1 MKKIATRNHP
11 ESAGVERVD
20 HDGKTH
26 VVEPGDIEV
35 SQKERLEWYS
45 NGGAEDDEKILHKRK
60 NMETSYDDGGNPM
73 WTNEK
78 HRTSLPRPH
87 QYSIERRLQEERE
100 PGSTYDITS
109 EASIEQAT
117 AMAFTM
123 VAPHVQAGRPIDDNG
138 IVRIS
143 KVTGVP
149 IQNVISLENIAR
161 RNPDLA
167 RRYAQIPGLSDE
179 DDGPGLEKE
188 SRPEIKPAKPGKG
201 KGCGC
206 QEGKK
211 CRCPKGQCGCGK
223 EEVLADDELRQ
234 IGTEN
239 GLC

>member
-1 MKKIATRNHP
+1 MKKLATRNHP
-11 ESAGVERVD
+11 EYAGVERVD

-60 NMETSYDDGGNPM
+60 NIETSYDDGGNPM
-73 WTNEK
+73 WTNES

-87 QYSIERRLQEERE
+87 QYSIERRLQEDRE

-109 EASIEQAT
+109 DASIENAT

-123 VAPHVQAGRPIDDNG
+123 LAPHVQAGTSVDNSK

-143 KVTGVP
+143 KTTGVP

-161 RNPDLA
+161 KNPDLA
-167 RRYAQIPGLSDE
+167 KRYAGIPGVA
-179 DDGPGLEKE
+179 DDDDSPGLEKE
-188 SRPEIKPAKPGKG
+188 SEPG
-201 KGCGC
+201 CEC
-206 QEGKK
+206 QKGKK
-211 CRCPKGQCGCGK
+211 CRCPKGQCKCK
-223 EEVLADDELRQ
+223 HEEVLAEEELKQ

-239 GLC
+239 DLC